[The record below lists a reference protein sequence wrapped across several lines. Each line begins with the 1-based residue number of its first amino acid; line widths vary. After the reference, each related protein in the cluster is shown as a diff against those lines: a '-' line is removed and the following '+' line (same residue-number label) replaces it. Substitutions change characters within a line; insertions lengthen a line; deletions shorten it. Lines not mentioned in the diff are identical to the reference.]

1 MNWIE
6 YFFKIVDVIKLKSK
20 DTSTKVGCIIVG
32 PNNEIISTGFNGLP
46 RGVMETEHRTEQRPT
61 KYFYTE
67 HAERNAIYLAAR
79 RGVPIDGASMY
90 IQWFP
95 CADCARAI
103 IQSGIKSVYIDKN
116 YYDPKSPTAADKRW
130 KDSFDASLAML
141 NEANIK
147 IIII

>member
-1 MNWIE
+1 MNWDE
-6 YFFKIVDVIKLKSK
+6 YFLKIVDVIKLKSK

-46 RGVMETEHRTEQRPT
+46 RGVLEEPHRIERPT
-61 KYFYTE
+61 KYLYTE

-79 RGVPIDGASMY
+79 RGVCIEGASIY
-90 IQWFP
+90 LQWFP

-103 IQSGIKSVYIDKN
+103 IQSGIKNVIIDKN
-116 YYDPKSPTAADKRW
+116 CYDPKSPTTADKRW
-130 KDSFDASLAML
+130 KDSFDASLIML

-147 IIII
+147 ILII